1 MTDKEMKI
9 LEVYN
14 KYIKEIYMLKD
25 INLYCSKKTI
35 TNAVL
40 TSERTNE
47 SKIRDAVEGIDIQMG
62 DKVYLYF
69 DEEDKL
75 KRPEQWK
82 NDHNKPHMCERVW
95 KTLNVFVNVLD
106 MKQFPKFHL
115 KKSQKE
121 LLPKLLG
128 TV

>member
-1 MTDKEMKI
+1 MKI